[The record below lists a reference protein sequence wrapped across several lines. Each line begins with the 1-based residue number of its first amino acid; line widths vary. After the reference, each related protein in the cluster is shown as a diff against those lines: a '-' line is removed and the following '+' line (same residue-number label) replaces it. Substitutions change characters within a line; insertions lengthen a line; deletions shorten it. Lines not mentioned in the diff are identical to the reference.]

1 MENYDTLTEAI
12 DALKTQGYTE
22 DFNIHDNL
30 LRSAS
35 GKHTLGHSEF
45 VIDKSFRFDV
55 DEDPSDQAMLYAISS
70 VDNNIKGILV
80 NGYGIY
86 SEDGTN
92 ELLEKLQK
100 VHKR

>member
-1 MENYDTLTEAI
+1 MENYDTLSEAI
-12 DALKTQGYTE
+12 EILKKQGYIE
-22 DFNIHDNL
+22 DFNIHGNL
-30 LRSAS
+30 LRSSS
-35 GKHTLGHSEF
+35 GNHTLGHTEF

-70 VDNNIKGILV
+70 TDNNIKGLLV

-86 SEDGTN
+86 SEDETN

-100 VHKR
+100 GHR